1 MSALLAGALGTT
13 ALPATTAHAAPTAP
27 PVPRVER
34 VSVAADGTE
43 GNAASGAP
51 SITRNGR
58 YVAFR
63 SAATNLTTPGP
74 GQDPRDR
81 GYVRDLKTGEVTR
94 VKGTLGAPVVSDDG
108 RYAAHIGWG
117 SHAVNVFLTDLST
130 GERRRI
136 DGNGFKEGSSAPSIS
151 ADGRYIA
158 YGLAPQHPAD
168 PHRVEVYDRVTDTRE
183 VVSDGPPD
191 STRDMADP
199 SISADG
205 SRVAYEDAGTD
216 QVWVRDRTTGSLT
229 RVDDGTPS
237 TLAQISGN
245 GRTVAMNSADGAYV
259 RDLRTGEIQRVA
271 GGHASAVSPD
281 GRQLLYGD
289 GQSNL
294 RLRNLRT
301 GHEIAVGHGGAGEG
315 AIAGKGRGIVYATAD
330 ADVVPGD
337 TNGVNDVFKWTV
349 R

>member
-1 MSALLAGALGTT
+1 
-13 ALPATTAHAAPTAP
+13 
-27 PVPRVER
+27 V
-34 VSVAADGTE
+34 
-43 GNAASGAP
+43 
-51 SITRNGR
+51 I
-58 YVAFR
+58 
-63 SAATNLTTPGP
+63 
-74 GQDPRDR
+74 
-81 GYVRDLKTGEVTR
+81 
-94 VKGTLGAPVVSDDG
+94 SDDG
-108 RYAAHIGWG
+108 RFAAHIGWG
-117 SHAVNVFLTDLST
+117 PHAVNVFLTDLST

-136 DGNGFKEGSSAPSIS
+136 DGNGFKEGSSSPAIS

-158 YGLAPQHPAD
+158 YALAPQHPAD

-191 STRDMADP
+191 SARDMADP

-205 SRVAYEDAGTD
+205 GRIAYEDEGTG
-216 QVWVRDRTTGSLT
+216 QVWVRDRTMGSLT

-237 TLAQISGN
+237 TLATISGN

-259 RDLRTGEIQRVA
+259 RDLRTGEIQRIA
-271 GGHASAVSPD
+271 GGHADALSPD

-294 RLRNLRT
+294 RLRNLRS
-301 GHEIAVGHGGAGEG
+301 GHEVPVGHGVAGEG
-315 AIAGKGRGIVYATAD
+315 AIADKGRGVVYATAD

-337 TNGVNDVFKWTV
+337 TNGVNDVFKWTM